1 MLKKVIV
8 GVLLATVIHTGIGTV
23 PIGNYVATIGTVEGT
38 WEEPDGICT
47 AMNTEYGNGCLLDG
61 YYDDSKEYIVIYD
74 TNGTKMV
81 YDDEIV
87 QVICI
92 GGIE

>member
-8 GVLLATVIHTGIGTV
+8 GVLLATAIHTGIGTV
-23 PIGNYVATIGTVEGT
+23 TMGNYGTVEGT

-47 AMNTEYGNGCLLDG
+47 AIDTEYGNGYLLDG
-61 YYDDSKEYIVIYD
+61 YYDDSRKYVVIYD